1 MFHLNYYYFKK
12 AVNDCKDLLYK
23 NKYYTESDLN
33 QAETVAIELSTAI
46 INGKKLNKPLLKRG
60 NHKLEKNIII
70 WDLPS
75 GMTCACNCAGCYAVK
90 SERYRGAV
98 RVMRLYHLIMLKY
111 AEYNENFK
119 ISLLQ
124 YMSEELQKHYDYCI
138 KKNLTPICRI
148 HSSGDIYNGWY
159 KTFLLDLAINNPK
172 IKFYTYTKQL
182 GENTIDVINSN
193 YNNFNIVK
201 SLIDINGKKFI
212 NYGDIQYIN
221 KVANELKKANK
232 PVTVCAYG
240 MDNSIICGRNCT
252 ACTECPYVLFK
263 KH

>member
-1 MFHLNYYYFKK
+1 MFHLNYYYFNK
-12 AVNDCKDLLYK
+12 AVNDCKDLLSR
-23 NKYYTESDLN
+23 NKYYTLDDLN
-33 QAETVAIELSTAI
+33 QAEKIAIELSTAI

-75 GMTCACNCAGCYAVK
+75 GITCACNCTGCYAVK

-98 RVMRLYHLIMLKY
+98 RIMRLYHLIMLKY
-111 AEYNENFK
+111 AEYNEDFK

-124 YMSEELQKHYDYCI
+124 YMGNELEKHYEYCT
-138 KKNLTPICRI
+138 KKKIIPICRI

-159 KTFLLDLAINNPK
+159 KIFLLDLATNNPK

-182 GENTIDVINSN
+182 GNDTINIINSN
-193 YNNFNIVK
+193 YSNFNMVK

-212 NYGDIQYIN
+212 NYGDMQYIN
-221 KVANELKKANK
+221 KIASALKQDNQPCKI
-232 PVTVCAYG
+232 CSYG
-240 MDNSIICGRNCT
+240 IDPSITCGYNCT
-252 ACTECPYVLFK
+252 ACLNCPNVLFK